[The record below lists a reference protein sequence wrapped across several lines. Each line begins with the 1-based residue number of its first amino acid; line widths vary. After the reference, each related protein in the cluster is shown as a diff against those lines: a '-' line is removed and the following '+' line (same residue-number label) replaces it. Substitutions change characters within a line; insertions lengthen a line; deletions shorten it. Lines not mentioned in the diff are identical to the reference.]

1 MATDKIYPRSGDTQ
15 IGYLN
20 SVIESAAVVAGSVD
34 MAGSRRKTSASI
46 SPIMGK
52 PPTAS
57 LSRLKMVKNIC
68 SAAKMLP
75 EWSMQ

>member
-20 SVIESAAVVAGSVD
+20 SVIESAAVVAGLVD

-46 SPIMGK
+46 SAYYGK
-52 PPTAS
+52 DSGCFFVT
-57 LSRLKMVKNIC
+57 LKI
-68 SAAKMLP
+68 L
-75 EWSMQ
+75 

>member
-46 SPIMGK
+46 LPITAK

-57 LSRLKMVKNIC
+57 S
-68 SAAKMLP
+68 
-75 EWSMQ
+75 